1 MIHGAESRESD
12 ANTVEFSRF
21 HPAKVLGNVVNS
33 FQYVFECPDP
43 VIERV
48 QAHIAKELTAK
59 LGASA
64 LKTLTFAD
72 IDRDL
77 PKPESRAFGFTKLP
91 PTTRNTHLSVL
102 FTWSRQARVQ
112 GIRWWLFELGEPDP
126 DKIFWRYVLAPIQV
140 PLQVIPYA
148 RREYEPLHTLMS
160 VDPGFFN
167 GVDRYTRTRE
177 VERVTLDALV
187 ASLDG
192 FGVDTTDLKLQR
204 ANVLNVNVSGSASA
218 TFGNLIQGAFNRVA
232 GRGAT

>member
-1 MIHGAESRESD
+1 MGVKRVARKFHWRNALIGAVLYIGVFITLFQTSRWLSLIALVYVLSCVLGARAMIHGAESRESD

-59 LGASA
+59 LGASV

-91 PTTRNTHLSVL
+91 PTTRN
-102 FTWSRQARVQ
+102 
-112 GIRWWLFELGEPDP
+112 
-126 DKIFWRYVLAPIQV
+126 
-140 PLQVIPYA
+140 
-148 RREYEPLHTLMS
+148 
-160 VDPGFFN
+160 
-167 GVDRYTRTRE
+167 
-177 VERVTLDALV
+177 
-187 ASLDG
+187 
-192 FGVDTTDLKLQR
+192 
-204 ANVLNVNVSGSASA
+204 
-218 TFGNLIQGAFNRVA
+218 
-232 GRGAT
+232 